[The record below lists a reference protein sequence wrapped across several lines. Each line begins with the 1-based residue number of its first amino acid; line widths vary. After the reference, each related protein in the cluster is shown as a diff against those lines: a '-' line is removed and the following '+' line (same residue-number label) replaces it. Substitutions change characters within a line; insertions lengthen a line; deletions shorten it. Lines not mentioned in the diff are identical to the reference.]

1 MQFYLEYQI
10 INNPNSE
17 SQNKI
22 LIDIVENFQKAS
34 LEVPFTFP

>member
-10 INNPNSE
+10 INNSNSE

-22 LIDIVENFQKAS
+22 LIDIGENFQKAS
-34 LEVPFTFP
+34 